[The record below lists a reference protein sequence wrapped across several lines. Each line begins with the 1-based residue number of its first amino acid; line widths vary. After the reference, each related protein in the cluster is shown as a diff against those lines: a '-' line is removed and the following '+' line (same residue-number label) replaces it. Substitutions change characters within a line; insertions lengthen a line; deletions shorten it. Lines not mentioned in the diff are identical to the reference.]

1 MRRSVAAAVLL
12 TAAVL
17 LAAAAPAAA
26 FPLTTCQLSLISKDA
41 NGADLDSA
49 QSGAND
55 ATQSDPILVDWG
67 GTVDYTGTTTSVIR
81 NYSYQVYVLGIPTPL
96 RGAGANDEGDV
107 EGGGTVGVST
117 NAPFRVT
124 GLFKVTGT
132 YEGEGGS
139 CAGSGWFKLTGDP
152 AGTVPFWLGLVLLLL
167 GILLEIRGVRGHR
180 ISAVVGGL
188 FIGLGAAILLVIYSA
203 MPLAEYTPAVALGLG
218 LLLGILIA
226 VLARRRGREEPLEA

>member
-12 TAAVL
+12 TASL
-17 LAAAAPAAA
+17 LPAAAPAAA
-26 FPLTTCQLSLISKDA
+26 FPLTTCQLSLTSKDA
-41 NGADLDSA
+41 NGAVVDTA

-55 ATQSDPILVDWG
+55 GTQSDPILVDWEG
-67 GTVDYTGTTTSVIR
+67 SVDYTGTTTSVIR

-96 RGAGANDEGDV
+96 RGAGPNDDGDV

-132 YEGEGGS
+132 YEGEGGT

-152 AGTVPFWLGLVLLLL
+152 TGTVPFWLGLVLVLI
-167 GILLEIRGVRGHR
+167 GTLLEIRGLRGHPV
-180 ISAVVGGL
+180 SGLVGGPI
-188 FIGLGAAILLVIYSA
+188 FGLGAAILLVIYSTL
-203 MPLAEYTPAVALGLG
+203 PLAEYTPVAVVALGLLVG
-218 LLLGILIA
+218 VLIA
-226 VLARRRGREEPLEA
+226 FLGRNRRRAELAPA